1 LNIQTLHSDEHIL
14 VIDKPAN
21 LPVLPDG
28 WEPDAP
34 YLRQML
40 EDKHGQIFV
49 VHRLDKVTSG
59 VIVFARTAE
68 AHRELN
74 RQFEQHEVEKV
85 YQAIVEGV
93 PPWDEHTARHMLQ
106 TNVGRRHR
114 TVVVRKKGKPAETH
128 LKVLKRGQVEALL
141 EAHPKTGRTHQIRV
155 HLSALGFPILGDVLY
170 GAQETDLITHPAL
183 HALSLT
189 FTHPIS
195 GERVT
200 YTAPI
205 PNDMQQLI
213 ERLTV

>member
-1 LNIQTLHSDEHIL
+1 MDIIHLDEQII
-14 VIDKPAN
+14 VINKPAG

-40 EDKHGQIFV
+40 EDQFQKIWV

-59 VIVFARTAE
+59 VMVFARTAE

-74 RQFEQHEVEKV
+74 RQFERHEVEKV

-106 TNVGRRHR
+106 TNVGRKHR
-114 TVVVRKKGKPAETH
+114 TVVVRKRGKNSETEF
-128 LKVLKRGQVEALL
+128 KVLKRGQEQALVEAR
-141 EAHPKTGRTHQIRV
+141 PKTGRTHQVRV
-155 HLSALGFPILGDVLY
+155 HLSALGFPILGDMLY
-170 GAQETDLITHPAL
+170 SASETDLIARPAL

-189 FTHPIS
+189 FTHPGS
-195 GERVT
+195 GKRET
-200 YTAPI
+200 YTVDP
-205 PNDMQQLI
+205 PNDFLAAL
-213 ERLTV
+213 ERLKL